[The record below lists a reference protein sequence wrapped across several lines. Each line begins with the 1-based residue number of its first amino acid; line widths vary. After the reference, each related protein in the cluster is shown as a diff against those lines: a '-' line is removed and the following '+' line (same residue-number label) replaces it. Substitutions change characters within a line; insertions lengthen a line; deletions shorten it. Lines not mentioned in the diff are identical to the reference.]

1 MIATQKAQS
10 GAKTAAQEAVFKW
23 KGVSR
28 SGQSLQGEVR
38 ASSVAAARAVLRKQG
53 IRASAVY
60 KPLFFM
66 AQRIKP
72 KEIALFTRQLS
83 TMMKSGIPLLQSF
96 EIVGQGS
103 SNPSMGRMVRD
114 IRSEVEMGSSLNIAF
129 RRYPRQFDKLYCNL
143 VAAGESAG
151 ILDNLLERL
160 ALYMEKTETLK
171 AKIKS
176 ALTYP
181 IAVILVAGIVVTV
194 IMLFMVPA
202 FTQVFASFGS
212 ELPGPT
218 RLVIAISAFFARYW
232 YLIFGALIGGFIFIS
247 RAVRASE
254 KLQAQRDWL
263 VLKLPVFGNLIRK
276 SCLARWT
283 RTLAT
288 LFAAGVPLIEAL
300 EFVGSASGNI
310 IYLNASTRIRQQVSS
325 GVSLTAA
332 MTQSNVFPPMV
343 LQMCAIGEESGSI
356 DFMLAKSADFL
367 ESEVDE
373 AVAGISSLI
382 EPFIILFL
390 GTIIGGLIFALYLP
404 IFNMGQVV

>member
-1 MIATQKAQS
+1 
-10 GAKTAAQEAVFKW
+10 
-23 KGVSR
+23 
-28 SGQSLQGEVR
+28 
-38 ASSVAAARAVLRKQG
+38 
-53 IRASAVY
+53 
-60 KPLFFM
+60 
-66 AQRIKP
+66 
-72 KEIALFTRQLS
+72 
-83 TMMKSGIPLLQSF
+83 
-96 EIVGQGS
+96 
-103 SNPSMGRMVRD
+103 
-114 IRSEVEMGSSLNIAF
+114 
-129 RRYPRQFDKLYCNL
+129 
-143 VAAGESAG
+143 
-151 ILDNLLERL
+151 
-160 ALYMEKTETLK
+160 
-171 AKIKS
+171 
-176 ALTYP
+176 
-181 IAVILVAGIVVTV
+181 VILVAGIVVTV

-218 RLVIAISAFFARYW
+218 RVVIAISAFFARYW
-232 YLIFGALIGGFIFIS
+232 YLIFGALIGGFVFIS